1 MRKQAAF
8 LFKPA
13 PKLSVRQR
21 IQQAHHAN
29 RDRRLFDHIDHRISR
44 RLGFAVEAND
54 EARGNEKTGGVDG
67 VNALRNA
74 ATRVL
79 LLAHRDQS
87 SGIGTLDA
95 DKHTDEIGAR
105 HQLQQFRVVG
115 EIDRCFRCELER
127 KIARFQPP
135 CQFWK
140 ERLDSFLVAD
150 EVVVHEVDMAAIAQ
164 AIEFIELCEHLGIGL
179 GARYPPV
186 ELYDVAELAGK
197 WTAARE
203 LYADMEIVVEF
214 QEIEARDRRLGHIG
228 LKFFRLELPLA
239 RARFP
244 GLNEIVDDVFGLAH
258 DAKIGGQIEMGT
270 RCDSGA
276 ANDHW
281 LPAGM
286 AEIHNIK
293 SVALLR

>member
-1 MRKQAAF
+1 MLKQAAF

-13 PKLSVRQR
+13 PELRVRQR
-21 IQQAHHAN
+21 IEEAHHAN
-29 RDRRLFDHIDHRISR
+29 RDRRLLDQINHRIR
-44 RLGFAVEAND
+44 CRLRFAVEADD
-54 EARGNEKTGGVDG
+54 EARGDEKTGGVDG

-95 DKHTDEIGAR
+95 DKHTDEVGAR

-135 CQFWK
+135 CEFWK

-150 EVVVHEVDMAAIAQ
+150 EVVVHEVDMASIPQ

-179 GARYPPV
+179 GARHPPV

-214 QEIEARDRRLGHIG
+214 QEIETRDRRFGYVSLE
-228 LKFFRLELPLA
+228 FFCLELPFA
-239 RARFP
+239 RSRFL

-258 DAKIGGQIEMGT
+258 DAKIGGQIEIGGM
-270 RCDSGA
+270 
-276 ANDHW
+276 
-281 LPAGM
+281 LPQQ
-286 AEIHNIK
+286 
-293 SVALLR
+293 SDTLDVVD